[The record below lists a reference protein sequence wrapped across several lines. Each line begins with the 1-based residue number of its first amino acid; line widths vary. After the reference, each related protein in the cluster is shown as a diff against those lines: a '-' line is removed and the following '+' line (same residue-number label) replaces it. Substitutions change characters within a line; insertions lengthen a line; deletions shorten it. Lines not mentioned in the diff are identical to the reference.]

1 MVPLALEK
9 MPLKIALL
17 CDWYLPKVGGMEL
30 HLHDLALRLAEKG
43 HVVHVLTP
51 VPGRAETDG
60 IRVHRLNVPLF
71 QYIRLTWTLG
81 AFREIASIIRKERY
95 DVLHC
100 HTSYIA
106 PAAYGGAY
114 LSNKLGVPAVI
125 TFHSILGHF
134 IRVLAALNRLFH
146 WSRWPVVFS
155 AVSQVVASDIKRLVS
170 PREVH
175 ILPDAVDPSEWKVRP
190 IQRGSREI
198 RIVSV
203 MRMSPRKRGKALMK
217 IIDRVRTRIPRDIS
231 LKVIIIGDGIQRK
244 ALERM
249 ISRLRLEDTVKMV
262 GYQTRT
268 AIRDYFAHAD
278 IFVLP
283 AKLESFG
290 IAALEARCAGLPV
303 VAMKNTGVEEF
314 ICHGR
319 EGLLAETDHEMVAL
333 LVRLIL
339 DRELRLS
346 MARHNRETPP
356 FTNWEEVIAKH
367 MELYQLAIDMRKGEE
382 GRGRTTVSVASER

>member
-1 MVPLALEK
+1 MSSISLCLAR
-9 MPLKIALL
+9 PLKIALL
-17 CDWYLPKVGGMEL
+17 CDWYLPKVGGIER
-30 HLHDLALRLAEKG
+30 HLHDLAARLIDKG
-43 HVVHVLTP
+43 HVVQVLTP
-51 VPGRAETDG
+51 VPGSAG
-60 IRVHRLNVPLF
+60 INGIHVHRLTVPLF
-71 QYIRLTWTLG
+71 RYFRLTWTPG
-81 AFREIASIIRKERY
+81 AFREIASIIGKEHY
-95 DVLHC
+95 DVVHC

-106 PAAYGGAY
+106 PTAYGGAY
-114 LSNKLGVPAVI
+114 LSNKLGVPTVI

-134 IRVLAALNRLFH
+134 VWMLGALDRTVH

-155 AVSQVVASDIKRLVS
+155 AVSRVVASDIKRLVA
-170 PREVH
+170 PREIH
-175 ILPDAVDPSEWKVRP
+175 ILPDAVDPSAWKVAP
-190 IQRGSREI
+190 AQGDPKEV

-203 MRMSPRKRGKALMK
+203 MRMSPRKRGKALIK
-217 IIDRVRTRIPRDIS
+217 IIHRVRARIPEEIS

-244 ALERM
+244 AMERL
-249 ISRLRLEDTVKMV
+249 ISRWKLENTVKMV

-268 AIRDYFAHAD
+268 AIRDYFAYAD

-283 AKLESFG
+283 SIRESFG

-303 VAMKNTGVEEF
+303 VAMKNTAIEEF
-314 ICHGR
+314 ICHGQ

-346 MARHNRETPP
+346 LARYNRETPP

-367 MELYQLAIDMRKGEE
+367 MELYELAIDTRKDEE
-382 GRGRTTVSVASER
+382 GRGRTAA